1 MAMVINTNMAS
12 LNAVRTLDGTS
23 REQSVSMERLTSG
36 LRINGAADDAAGL
49 AVATGMTTQIMGTDM
64 AIRNA
69 NDSIGMLQTL
79 DGATDEVM
87 DMLQRMRELGIQ
99 SMNGTYNDDNRQQ
112 MQSEVKQLQNEIQRI
127 ADTTKF
133 NGMNIMNASS
143 FGSAAVSATFAATSA
158 GALSVAGDNAS
169 AFKAHVGW
177 QTGSKNR
184 IDVPLLNFSSLSA
197 IQTTVR
203 LHSTG
208 AAGSGLSYGSGVAIA
223 SQAVAVIDTAISVLN
238 TMRSNWG
245 ALQNRLESTVSNLQN
260 VNENINASKSRIM
273 DADFAQ
279 ESANLARTQVLQQAG
294 MSMLSQA
301 NQQSQQVMSLLQ

>member
-1 MAMVINTNMAS
+1 MAMVINTNMGAI
-12 LNAVRTLDGTS
+12 NAQRTLDQTS

-36 LRINGAADDAAGL
+36 LRINKAADDAAGL
-49 AVATGMTTQIMGTDM
+49 AVATGMTTQIKGTDQ

-79 DGATDEVM
+79 DGATEEVVN
-87 DMLQRMRELGIQ
+87 MLQRMRELGVQ
-99 SMNGTYNDDNRQQ
+99 SMNGTYNNDNRKQ
-112 MQSEVKQLQNEIQRI
+112 MQAEFSQLQEEIQRV

-143 FGSAAVSATFAATSA
+143 FGSAAVAATFANTSA

-177 QTGSKNR
+177 EAGSNNR
-184 IDVPLLNFSSLSA
+184 IAVAMLNFSTLSA
-197 IQTTVR
+197 I
-203 LHSTG
+203 G
-208 AAGSGLSYGSGVAIA
+208 AAVTLQSGISTYGSGVALA
-223 SQAVAVIDTAISVLN
+223 STALTAIDGSLSVIKN
-238 TMRSNWG
+238 MQAHWG

-260 VNENINASKSRIM
+260 INENIQDSRSSIQ
-273 DADFAQ
+273 DADFAK

-294 MSMLSQA
+294 MSMLSQS
-301 NQQSQQVMSLLQ
+301 NQSSQNVLSLIR